1 MLWITQGWLI
11 YELSGSAIL
20 LGVAGLARALPSTVL
35 TFIGGA
41 MADRLDQRRVLIA
54 VQAVQMLL
62 LGSLATLT
70 VSGQVEVWHLI
81 LIISA
86 SSGAQSIEGPARQA
100 IFPRLIPR
108 TALMDAVALN
118 STVHPG
124 TRFLAPLLAG
134 LVMAQARI
142 LTGDA
147 LLGAAILF
155 YFTAA
160 GYVVNAGFLHAIR
173 LETVVREARR
183 TSVAHDMREG
193 VQFVIQNRIFGSL
206 ILMTYCGQ
214 FFGWSMQSLFP
225 IFAKDIFNGGA
236 FELGLLYSTLGAG
249 SLIGAAAA
257 ANLAGVRGRGRLI
270 AWCFLVQA
278 LLLGLFAVTPVFA
291 IALMLLILLGVAQS
305 IFNVTAQSTLQYM
318 VPSDYRG
325 RVMGIW
331 GMTHTAVQPVG
342 QFQMGAIAGFA
353 SAEVAVAVGSIAMIG
368 FALLVV
374 FPNGRLRAL
383 QLKPPE
389 GAEEAESD
397 QARLRAHR

>member
-1 MLWITQGWLI
+1 MLWVTQGWLI

-20 LGVAGLARALPSTVL
+20 LGVAGLARALPSTIL

-160 GYVVNAGFLHAIR
+160 GYVINAGFLHAIR

-183 TSVAHDMREG
+183 TSVRD
-193 VQFVIQNRIFGSL
+193 Q
-206 ILMTYCGQ
+206 
-214 FFGWSMQSLFP
+214 
-225 IFAKDIFNGGA
+225 
-236 FELGLLYSTLGAG
+236 TLR
-249 SLIGAAAA
+249 
-257 ANLAGVRGRGRLI
+257 N
-270 AWCFLVQA
+270 
-278 LLLGLFAVTPVFA
+278 P
-291 IALMLLILLGVAQS
+291 S
-305 IFNVTAQSTLQYM
+305 IMF
-318 VPSDYRG
+318 
-325 RVMGIW
+325 
-331 GMTHTAVQPVG
+331 
-342 QFQMGAIAGFA
+342 
-353 SAEVAVAVGSIAMIG
+353 
-368 FALLVV
+368 
-374 FPNGRLRAL
+374 
-383 QLKPPE
+383 
-389 GAEEAESD
+389 
-397 QARLRAHR
+397 